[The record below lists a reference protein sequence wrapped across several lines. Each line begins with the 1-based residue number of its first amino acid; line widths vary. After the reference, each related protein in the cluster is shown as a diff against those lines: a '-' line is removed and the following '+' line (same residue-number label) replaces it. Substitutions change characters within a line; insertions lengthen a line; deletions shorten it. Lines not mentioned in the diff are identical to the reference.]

1 MIYIIYK
8 NKKQIVTP
16 TIFPDS
22 TSQIWKLMLDE
33 YSYGSVKIVWNY
45 EQEAELIWINQ
56 TIALLN
62 TSGILI
68 EELYIP
74 YLPYARQD
82 KEISNTTTF
91 AKEIFLRMIFK
102 DGVHKVTTLD
112 AHSTND
118 AIESY
123 AALPYIK
130 KAILDNRPTIL
141 VFPDTGAYLRYAN
154 QLKSE
159 EYSFLVLGKV
169 RNQESGVI
177 TSLSIDENLTTAEV
191 KIQLQSKHNRMLIVD
206 DICDGGATFINASLY
221 LHENY
226 DCEVSL
232 YVTHGIFSKGFDS
245 LIKSGISQFYTTQ
258 SLRKN
263 ITGYV
268 LEELINV
275 I

>member
-1 MIYIIYK
+1 
-8 NKKQIVTP
+8 
-16 TIFPDS
+16 
-22 TSQIWKLMLDE
+22 MLDE
-33 YSYGSVKIVWNY
+33 YSYGPVKIVWNY

-62 TSGILI
+62 KSGILI

-82 KEISNTTTF
+82 KGISNTTTF
-91 AKEIFLRMIFK
+91 AKEIFLRILFK
-102 DGVHKVTTLD
+102 DSVDKVTTLD

-123 AALPYIK
+123 TALPYIK
-130 KAILDNRPTIL
+130 KAISDNRPNII

-169 RNQESGVI
+169 RHQESGTI
-177 TSLSIDENLTTAEV
+177 TSLSIDESLTTAEV
-191 KIQLQSKHNRMLIVD
+191 KTQLQLKNNRMLIVD

-226 DCEVSL
+226 ECEVSL

-263 ITGYV
+263 ITGYE
-268 LEELINV
+268 LEELKNV
-275 I
+275 IQN